1 MILSGD
7 RRGRAPGDPKIA
19 RHPLRPGGAEVVS
32 PRGSAESF
40 AGCAARPARD
50 ILPISQALRLSVQ
63 RPARGVSVVRVLG
76 EIDLA
81 SLPRL
86 DDLISQRLTA
96 AALHTV
102 VLDLSEVT
110 FVGCAGLELLLAAQR
125 RAELRGISLCL
136 VTGSRCVDRLLDL
149 TGLADRFTL
158 RESVAE
164 AIAEYTT

>member
-1 MILSGD
+1 M
-7 RRGRAPGDPKIA
+7 
-19 RHPLRPGGAEVVS
+19 
-32 PRGSAESF
+32 
-40 AGCAARPARD
+40 
-50 ILPISQALRLSVQ
+50 
-63 RPARGVSVVRVLG
+63 VRVLG

-158 RESVAE
+158 RHSVAE